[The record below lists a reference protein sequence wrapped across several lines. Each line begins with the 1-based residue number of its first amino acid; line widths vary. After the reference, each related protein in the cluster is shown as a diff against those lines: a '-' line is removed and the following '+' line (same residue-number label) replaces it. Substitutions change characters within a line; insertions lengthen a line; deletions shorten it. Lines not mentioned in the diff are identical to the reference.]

1 MSHNYPFFNANFTE
15 NQYLMA
21 KTISDEKMK
30 LSIVIDG
37 NEAQKELLDL
47 EKSTRELTKSNKELL
62 IQKKALTAQGKTDTA
77 EFKALTAEIKA
88 NSTTLN
94 ANKTKMA
101 ELQDQIGL
109 TGLTMKQLG
118 DKAKLLRMQLLNA
131 IPGGEAYTRYTE
143 ELKQVSTRMD
153 ELKGKA
159 GTARMSI
166 GSLADSFNRYQ
177 GLAISA
183 IAGLTG
189 VALSIQKIID
199 INGKLS
205 DAQTDV
211 MKTTGQTKEEVDELT
226 KSFGLLQTRTS
237 RIDLLGIAEQ
247 GGRIGI
253 AKAEIGDFV
262 NVMNKAS
269 VALGDSFTGGAEEVA
284 EKLGKIKFLFAQTKD
299 LNVEESYNAIGSA
312 INDLGANG
320 VASEASIAEFTTR
333 MGSLTDVLKPTIQ
346 ETLAMG
352 TAFEESGIEAEVSS
366 RAYGIFMKQASTESA
381 KFGKVMGISQKEV
394 EKLINT
400 NPLEFMLN
408 FAKGMKGMDATETAK
423 TLDFLGIN
431 ADGANKV
438 IGAMGNNMGR
448 FRELIDLSNNS
459 FASGTSLINEYNIKN
474 NNLAATL
481 EKISKT
487 ISGWFSSE
495 TFIKW
500 LGGAVNWLA
509 KFIGATE
516 DADGSVTAW
525 KNTLVFI
532 AKVFAI
538 VTAAM
543 ITNVGWQK
551 LVALW
556 TTRSAEANLLYVIG
570 AKARAFADGVATA
583 ATSGYAVITN
593 LLRLNTIGA
602 AVAFRTMT
610 AAMMATPWGFIL
622 GAVAAIGTA
631 YYMFAENAKEAETS
645 QSMLNK
651 NMKDAD
657 AIVKEQTIS
666 MNSLLA
672 VAQDETASKGARL
685 AAIKKLNEISPEYLK
700 SLTLE
705 NIKTAEGKKLID
717 AYVQSLQKKAMM
729 EVLVER
735 QKALTKQISEKQG
748 MSLEE
753 EITWFD
759 QSIAYMKNLGNA
771 SLASADVI
779 VGASARKQQAIAKL
793 QSELK
798 LTNAE
803 MSAFLK
809 KNPNAIADL
818 GGDTSGGSDFIV
830 APGGGGGT
838 GTGSATKKNPN
849 STIQEI
855 NRLKLESNTKFNDL
869 LLKQQRQAEDDR
881 ILIMEDGY
889 AKDLAIEN
897 QRYKKEIDEL
907 NRQKV
912 HSEELAK
919 MDEEIAKAKEAKDT
933 VKYNALLEIKK
944 GWAVKNDTL
953 DAQIN
958 QVIEG
963 KQALHNLKIGTIEEK
978 AAKELIENEQEA
990 YEIAKAQRETNFLN
1004 ELAGLDVSDEEKKK
1018 RQQSFDNKELA
1029 IQKEFIRKKIAD
1041 FKKIIEG
1048 GIVNGIDFS
1057 LLSPEAKV
1065 QMLKDVAFLELAAA
1079 KIETAK
1085 DPRKKS
1091 KAENIGD
1098 AAKGAFGETDILGY
1112 TPAQWESAF
1121 NNLDSLESKFIALN
1135 MVVGGMQQLWA
1146 GYNQFV
1152 TANENSQFQRFET
1165 NSNSKKKRLKQQ
1177 LDSGAINQEQYSKQ
1191 VQKID
1196 DDLAKK
1202 KADLDYKQ
1210 AKREKQMALVGA
1222 IISTAKGVASA
1233 LPNLVLAGI
1242 AGILGAF
1249 QIATIAKQPLP
1260 AKGFEQGLYPEYVKR
1275 QQDNKV
1281 FKSTFGGKTKSGLVK
1296 DTTHFMVAENGPEMV
1311 IDNKAWTQ
1319 MNPALKDSLVRELQ
1333 GIKGF
1338 EEGLYNESLKRYE
1351 VPATTTPGTSTD
1363 SQMLSMVLKVIAD
1376 NTAVMKDIKESGI
1389 LAIVSAKD
1397 FNSMKNLK
1405 EGLKKYDALRNDNK
1419 Q

>member
-1 MSHNYPFFNANFTE
+1 
-15 NQYLMA
+15 MA
-21 KTISDEKMK
+21 RILTDEIMK
-30 LSIVIDG
+30 LSIVING
-37 NEAQKELLDL
+37 NEAQKAINDL
-47 EKSTRELTKSNKELL
+47 EKETINYKKTLNDLGNE
-62 IQKKALTAQGKTDTA
+62 QKRLSRQRQTDSDEYRQNA
-77 EFKALTAEIKA
+77 AEIRRLTGVIDA
-88 NSTTLN
+88 NNIRLRSMVSELNIADMTMAQLRSRATLLSATLRHLAPGTEDFRRYSAELGEVNSRMTTLR
-94 ANKTKMA
+94 
-101 ELQDQIGL
+101 
-109 TGLTMKQLG
+109 TGASG
-118 DKAKLLRMQLLNA
+118 
-131 IPGGEAYTRYTE
+131 
-143 ELKQVSTRMD
+143 
-153 ELKGKA
+153 
-159 GTARMSI
+159 ARNSI

-177 GLAISA
+177 GLAIST
-183 IAGLTG
+183 IAAFTG

-205 DAQTDV
+205 DAQADV

-253 AKAEIGDFV
+253 AKEEIGDFV
-262 NVMNKAS
+262 EVMNKAS
-269 VALGDSFTGGAEEVA
+269 VALGDSFSGGAEEVA
-284 EKLGKIKFLFAQTKD
+284 EKLGKIKFLFAETKD

-346 ETLAMG
+346 ETLALG
-352 TAFEESGIEAEVSS
+352 TAFEESGIEAEVSA
-366 RAYGIFMKQASTESA
+366 RAYNIFMKQASTESA
-381 KFGKVMGISQKEV
+381 KFAKVMGISQKSV
-394 EKLINT
+394 EDMINT
-400 NPLEFMLN
+400 DPLEFMLN
-408 FAKGMKGMDATETAK
+408 FSQGLKGMDATQTAK

-500 LGGAVNWLA
+500 LGGAVTFLA

-516 DADGSVTAW
+516 DADGTVTAW

-570 AKARAFADGVATA
+570 AKARAFADGVATV
-583 ATSGYAVITN
+583 ATSGFAVITN

-631 YYMFAENAKEAETS
+631 YYMFAENAKEAQTA
-645 QSMLNK
+645 QTILNK
-651 NMKDAD
+651 NMIDAD
-657 AIVKEQTIS
+657 AIVKDQTIS
-666 MNSLLA
+666 LNSLLA
-672 VAQDETASKGARL
+672 VAQDETASKTARL

-771 SLASADVI
+771 SLASADMV
-779 VGASARKQQAIAKL
+779 VTASSRKQQAIAKL

-798 LTNAE
+798 LTNTE
-803 MSAFLK
+803 MAAFLK
-809 KNPNAIADL
+809 KNPNAIADIS
-818 GGDTSGGSDFIV
+818 GGDSTAATFNVPPENQAKGLGS
-830 APGGGGGT
+830 T
-838 GTGSATKKNPN
+838 KNPN
-849 STIQEI
+849 SSIEEI
-855 NRLKLESNTKFNDL
+855 NRIKLESNSKFNDM
-869 LLKQQRQAEDDR
+869 LLKQERQLEDDR
-881 ILIMEDGY
+881 ISIMEDGY

-897 QRYKKEIDEL
+897 QRYKKEIDDL

-912 HSEELAK
+912 HIEELAK
-919 MDEEIAKAKEAKDT
+919 MDEEIAKAKEAKDII
-933 VKYNALLEIKK
+933 KYNALLEIKK
-944 GWAVKNDTL
+944 GWAVKNDAL

-963 KQALHNLKIGTIEEK
+963 KQALHNLKVATIEEK
-978 AAKELIENEQEA
+978 GATDILKKKKETFDQEKTIRDTKFNEELAALGNNKRAKEKLTRTHEQEELAHQEEFLKELI
-990 YEIAKAQRETNFLN
+990 
-1004 ELAGLDVSDEEKKK
+1004 
-1018 RQQSFDNKELA
+1018 
-1029 IQKEFIRKKIAD
+1029 AD
-1041 FKKIIEG
+1041 FNA
-1048 GIVNGIDFS
+1048 IVGKGDFNGIDLS
-1057 LLSPEAKV
+1057 LLTPEQVQTFTAEAAKV
-1065 QMLKDVAFLELAAA
+1065 GLTLSELIA
-1079 KIETAK
+1079 KKNELTGQQ
-1085 DPRKKS
+1085 S
-1091 KAENIGD
+1091 QTNAEALGI
-1098 AAKGAFGETDILGY
+1098 AQSGETDIFGFSPENWVQL
-1112 TPAQWESAF
+1112 AD
-1121 NNLDSLESKFIALN
+1121 NLAAGKAGIDEMVFAVGALTN
-1135 MVVGGMQQLWA
+1135 AYSM
-1146 GYNQFV
+1146 Y
-1152 TANENSQFQRFET
+1152 SQFLEINERKQIATFEKNT
-1165 NSNSKKKRLKQQ
+1165 KTKKDRLKNQ
-1177 LDSGAINQEQYSKQ
+1177 LDSGAINQDQYNKGIE
-1191 VQKID
+1191 KAD
-1196 DDLAKK
+1196 NDLAKK
-1202 KADLDYKQ
+1202 KAEIEHKQ
-1210 AKREKQMALVGA
+1210 AKRQKAIAIANVAMSTAQAIIGIWAQFPKADFGVTAAIMSGVVGA
-1222 IISTAKGVASA
+1222 LGLAQGVM
-1233 LPNLVLAGI
+1233 
-1242 AGILGAF
+1242 
-1249 QIATIAKQPLP
+1249 IAKQPLP
-1260 AKGFEQGLYPEYVKR
+1260 SASGFEQGLYPEHVKR
-1275 QQDNKV
+1275 QQDGKV

-1338 EEGLYNESLKRYE
+1338 EQGLYNENLKRIE
-1351 VPATTTPGTSTD
+1351 VPAATNNNAPAGD
-1363 SQMLSMVLKVIAD
+1363 NQMMMMVMTMLAENIEVLKDLRDTGVIGQFSD
-1376 NTAVMKDIKESGI
+1376 KDYTSIKKLRDGI
-1389 LAIVSAKD
+1389 
-1397 FNSMKNLK
+1397 
-1405 EGLKKYDALRNDNK
+1405 KKYEALKNENK
-1419 Q
+1419 V